1 MTTYTEFNNQPH
13 THARGR
19 SAEAAAISWLEERG
33 YRIVARNHQTPAGEI
48 DAVALDG
55 DTLCF
60 IEVKARASDEHGSPL
75 EAVNRH
81 KQLRLGRAAALYL
94 LEEPWDGPCRFD
106 VLGLIG
112 TDDGWRFELVENA
125 FELP

>member
-1 MTTYTEFNNQPH
+1 MANYEDFARQPH

-19 SAEAAAISWLEERG
+19 SAEQAATAWLERHG
-33 YRIVARNHQTPAGEI
+33 YRIEARNHQTQAGEI
-48 DAVALDG
+48 DVVARDG

-60 IEVKARASDEHGSPL
+60 IEVKARDSDDFGSPL
-75 EAVNRH
+75 EAVDRR
-81 KQLRLGRAAALYL
+81 KQLRLGRSASLYL

-106 VLGLIG
+106 VLGLVG
-112 TDDGWRFELVENA
+112 GEDGWRFVLIEDA

>member
-1 MTTYTEFNNQPH
+1 MTTFTEFSSQPH

-19 SAEAAAISWLEERG
+19 SAEAAAIAWLEERG
-33 YRIVARNHQTPAGEI
+33 YRIFARNHATSAGEI
-48 DAVALDG
+48 DAVAEDG

-60 IEVKARASDEHGSPL
+60 IEIKARATDEHGSPL

-94 LEEPWDGPCRFD
+94 LEEPWEGPCRFD
-106 VLGLIG
+106 VLGLTG
-112 TDDGWRFELVENA
+112 TEDGWRYELVENA

>member
-1 MTTYTEFNNQPH
+1 MATYSEFTRQPH

-19 SAEAAAISWLEERG
+19 SAEVAAIAWLERHG
-33 YRIVARNHQTPAGEI
+33 YRIEARNHATPAGEI
-48 DAVALDG
+48 DVIALDG

-60 IEVKARASDEHGSPL
+60 IEIKARDSDEFGSPL
-75 EAVNRH
+75 AAVNRH

-94 LEEPWDGPCRFD
+94 LVEPWEGPCRFD
-106 VLGLIG
+106 VLGLTG
-112 TDDGWRFELVENA
+112 SAKGWRYDLVENA

>member
-1 MTTYTEFNNQPH
+1 MATYSEFSRQPH

-19 SAEAAAISWLEERG
+19 SAEVAAIAWLEGHG
-33 YRIVARNHQTPAGEI
+33 YRIRARNHETAAGEI

-60 IEVKARASDEHGSPL
+60 IEIKARDSDEFGSPL
-75 EAVNRH
+75 AAVNRH

-94 LEEPWDGPCRFD
+94 LEEPWEGPCRFD
-106 VLGLIG
+106 VLGLTG
-112 TDDGWRFELVENA
+112 SAEGWRYELVENA

>member
-1 MTTYTEFNNQPH
+1 MATYTEFTRQPH
-13 THARGR
+13 TRGRGR
-19 SAEAAAISWLEERG
+19 SAEEAAIAWLEERG
-33 YRIVARNHQTPAGEI
+33 YRVVARNRETPAGEI

-60 IEVKARASDEHGSPL
+60 IEIKARDSDEYGSPL
-75 EAVNRH
+75 EAVNRQ

-94 LEEPWDGPCRFD
+94 LDEPWDGPCRFD
-106 VLGLIG
+106 VLGLTG
-112 TDDGWRFELVENA
+112 TENGWRYQLVENA